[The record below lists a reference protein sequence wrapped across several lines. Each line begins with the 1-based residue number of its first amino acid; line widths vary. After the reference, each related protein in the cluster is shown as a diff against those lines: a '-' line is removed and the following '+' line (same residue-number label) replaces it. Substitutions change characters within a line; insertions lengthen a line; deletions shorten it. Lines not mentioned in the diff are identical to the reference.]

1 VWNMINKIV
10 ILVVLVRVEI
20 IIVPLDM
27 TLFDELG

>member
-1 VWNMINKIV
+1 MWHMSNKIG
-10 ILVVLVRVEI
+10 ILMVLVRVEI